1 MSQRLQ
7 AEHWIPAPL
16 PRVFAFFADPHNLP
30 RIMPPSQGAKIL
42 KLNLVPPQF
51 PEGTRPIGLERMAG
65 AGTEINFK
73 FRAIPYIPIHE
84 RWTAIITEFSFNEYF
99 ADTQKQGPFK
109 SWHHTHT
116 FEAKT
121 MNGRNGTV
129 VGDEVEYEI
138 GFGVVGRF
146 LEAMIFQRMM
156 SAIFEHRG
164 RALDRIFAA
173 KIETPHVAMK

>member
-16 PRVFAFFADPHNLP
+16 PKVFAFFADPHNLP

-42 KLNLVPPQF
+42 KLNLVPPRF

-99 ADTQKQGPFK
+99 SDVQKQGPFK

-121 MNGRNGTV
+121 VDGRDGTV

-138 GFGVVGRF
+138 GFGVVGRL
-146 LEAMIFQRMM
+146 LESIVFQRLMG
-156 SAIFEHRG
+156 AIFEHRKQ
-164 RALDRIFAA
+164 ALDRVFASKVKDSHA
-173 KIETPHVAMK
+173 ALK

>member
-7 AEHWIPAPL
+7 AEHWIPVPL

-30 RIMPPSQGAKIL
+30 RILPPSQGAKIL
-42 KLNLVPPQF
+42 KLNLVPPRF
-51 PEGTRPIGLERMAG
+51 PEGTRPAGLERMAG

-73 FRAIPYIPIHE
+73 FRAIPYVPIHE
-84 RWTAIITEFSFNEYF
+84 RWTALITEFSFNEYF
-99 ADTQKQGPFK
+99 SDIQKQGPFK

-121 MNGRNGTV
+121 VDGRDGTI

-156 SAIFEHRG
+156 SAIFKHRKK
-164 RALDRIFAA
+164 ALDRVFTA
-173 KIETPHVAMK
+173 KVEESQAAMK